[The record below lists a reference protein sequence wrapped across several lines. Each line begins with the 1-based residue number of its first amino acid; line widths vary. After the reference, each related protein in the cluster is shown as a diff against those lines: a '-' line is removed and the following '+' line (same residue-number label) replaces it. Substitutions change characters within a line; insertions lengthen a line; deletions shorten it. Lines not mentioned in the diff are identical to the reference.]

1 MTLINSKQSVNSKT
15 IAVLL
20 SSVLISTTLLPVSN
34 ANADHKSY
42 SKHYNHKKHYKKHN
56 THRKYKKASKHR
68 SSKGDKIAAG
78 ILGFAIGALIVS
90 EAAKANN
97 RSYQPTY
104 TQPRPVYRAPTYRAP
119 TYRKPINFGP
129 TPIYDPS
136 YVERRNLNNVY
147 TAPTYKKRKSTT
159 YDAPK
164 VITYNDSI
172 ASASFEPWTQKWQN
186 YCSNKY
192 RSFNPNT
199 GTFRGYDGLNHFCV
213 AK

>member
-1 MTLINSKQSVNSKT
+1 MTLINSKT
-15 IAVLL
+15 IAILL
-20 SSVLISTTLLPVSN
+20 SSVFISTTVLPVAN

-42 SKHYNHKKHYKKHN
+42 RKHYQHKKHYKNHDRHHA
-56 THRKYKKASKHR
+56 HRKHKKSSKR
-68 SSKGDKIAAG
+68 SSSKGDKIAAG
-78 ILGFAIGALIVS
+78 IIGFAIGALLVS

-104 TQPRPVYRAPTYRAP
+104 HQPKPIYRE
-119 TYRKPINFGP
+119 PINFGP
-129 TPIYDPS
+129 TKIYDPY
-136 YVERRNLNNVY
+136 YVERRSLNNVY
-147 TAPTYKKRKSTT
+147 TAPTYKKTKRTN

-164 VITYNDSI
+164 VITYADTV
-172 ASASFEPWTQKWQN
+172 ASVTYEPWTQQWQN
-186 YCSNKY
+186 YCSNRY